1 MPYPYQPYQPYQPTY
16 PYAPPMQDQLGQ
28 LRANQFQQP
37 VNQPQMQA
45 QSPASSLKLY
55 DFVQGEAG
63 AKGYLVA
70 AGNTVLLLDSESE
83 RFYLKSTD
91 ASGVPMPLRVFDY
104 TERTAAP
111 KTASAAVQNPGE
123 EYVTRREFE
132 AVVASL
138 RREEAEDVAQ
148 AKLSG
153 KKTPKNKEEEQ

>member
-1 MPYPYQPYQPYQPTY
+1 
-16 PYAPPMQDQLGQ
+16 MQDQLGQ

-37 VNQPQMQA
+37 VNQPQMQVQPQVQA
-45 QSPASSLKLY
+45 QAPALKLY

-91 ASGVPMPLRVFDY
+91 TSGVPMPLRVFDY

-111 KTASAAVQNPGE
+111 KTASAASQNPGD

-138 RREEAEDVAQ
+138 RREEAEETPQ
-148 AKLSG
+148 TKPSG
-153 KKTPKNKEEEQ
+153 KKPIKNKEEEQ